1 MYRMAQRGKPQI
13 NISEVIPNA
22 RKARARFLQRASR
35 AEESALLK
43 AEVQRFCLSA
53 RAARKSSRNEEN
65 LAHSSTAAGVQAPSA
80 VLVSEMATA
89 ILVQIVRPA
98 CMRFANA
105 SE

>member
-1 MYRMAQRGKPQI
+1 MRWLLVVIHFKPAPPSQWSSRIAWMYRMAQRGKPQI

-22 RKARARFLQRASR
+22 RKARARFLQRASS

-65 LAHSSTAAGVQAPSA
+65 LVHSRAGFINR
-80 VLVSEMATA
+80 L
-89 ILVQIVRPA
+89 
-98 CMRFANA
+98 
-105 SE
+105 